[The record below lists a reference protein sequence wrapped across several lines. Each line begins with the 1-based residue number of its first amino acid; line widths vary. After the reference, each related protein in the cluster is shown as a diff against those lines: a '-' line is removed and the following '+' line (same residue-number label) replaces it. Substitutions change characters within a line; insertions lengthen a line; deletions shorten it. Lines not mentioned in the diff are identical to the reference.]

1 MIAYIRG
8 IIEDLEENAAIIEQQ
23 GIGYRIYTSAMDL
36 NQLSGITDEVVMHI
50 HMSVREDDVS
60 LYGFLTKEEL
70 KMYELLI
77 SVSGIGPKAG
87 LAILS
92 ALSVQDL
99 QMAII
104 SGDSKAIT
112 QANGVGLKGAQRVI
126 VELKDKIDL
135 ETMLTPKASGAVSSG
150 NLAASDGASDTITNT
165 ALALTALGYSQL
177 EATRAI
183 RRVSGAE
190 AMSEEELLKK
200 ALKELL

>member
-8 IIEDLEENAAIIEQQ
+8 VIYDIEENAVILDQQ

-36 NQLSGITDEVVMHI
+36 QQLSGITDEVIMHI

-70 KMYELLI
+70 WMYELLI

-92 ALSVQDL
+92 ALSVKDL
-99 QMAII
+99 QMAIL
-104 SGDSKAIT
+104 SGDAKAIT
-112 QANGVGLKGAQRVI
+112 QANGVGMKGAQRVI
-126 VELKDKIDL
+126 MDLKDKMDL
-135 ETMLTPKASGAVSSG
+135 EAMLDHPASPKDSGIAT
-150 NLAASDGASDTITNT
+150 DGAGYSDAITNT

-183 RRVSGAE
+183 RKVPGADG
-190 AMSEEELLKK
+190 MTEEELLKQ

>member
-8 IIEDLEENAAIIEQQ
+8 TIEDLEENAAIIEQQ

-36 NQLSGITDEVVMHI
+36 DQLSGITDEVVMHI

-92 ALSVQDL
+92 VLSVQDL

-135 ETMLTPKASGAVSSG
+135 ESMLNPKASGVVSSG

-183 RRVSGAE
+183 RKVSGAE
-190 AMSEEELLKK
+190 TMSEEELLKK

>member
-1 MIAYIRG
+1 MHMFAET
-8 IIEDLEENAAIIEQQ
+8 IEDLEENAAIIEQQ

-36 NQLSGITDEVVMHI
+36 DQLSGITDEVVMHI

-135 ETMLTPKASGAVSSG
+135 ESMLTPKASGVVYSG

-190 AMSEEELLKK
+190 TMSEEELLKK